1 MIAAFFA
8 ADASGQAKGELDRTV
23 LPIAEPKRPTYKELD
38 ARKAKP
44 PARFEVK
51 APKGAPNVVIVL
63 IDDIGF
69 GGPSTFGGP
78 IRTPTMDQLAQSGLR
93 FNNFHTTALCSPT
106 RVALK
111 SGRNHHTAN
120 AGSIMET
127 ATAFPGNT
135 GQIPN
140 SVAPLAEM
148 LRLNGYSTGAFGKW
162 HETAAWETSVS
173 GPFDRWP
180 THQGFDKFY
189 GFIGGETDQWYPLIY
204 DGVIKV
210 DPPKMKDYHFSVDMT
225 NQAINWVKAQQSMTP
240 DKPFFV
246 YYATGA
252 VHAPHHVPK
261 EWADKYKGQFDKGWD
276 QIRNETLERQK
287 KLGVIPANTRLGDR
301 PKDIV
306 AWDSL
311 PADQRRLFARQAEVF
326 AGFLEH
332 TDNEVGRLKK
342 ALEDIDELDNTLF
355 IYISGDNGTSAE
367 GGFVGMYNEMTY
379 FNGVVEKVEDL
390 IPLIDKWGGPE
401 TFPHMSAGWAVAFD
415 TPFTWTKQVASDFGG
430 TRNGTVIH
438 WPKSIKEKGGLRGQ
452 FSHVIDIAPT
462 ILEAARLPQPKS
474 VNGVVQTPIEGT
486 SLVYAFNNAK
496 APERHKTQYF
506 EMFGNRGP
514 ARRRPRGAA
523 DARLL
528 HEPGRRQVGLRRL
541 HDALLDE
548 LRPGGRLPRAR
559 PRGVGFSIFGAADF
573 LDIHAYPDAAP
584 WDASAGL
591 GDDRRAQPVQA
602 ALRGSA
608 SSARSRAST
617 AATSSGP
624 PTACATPRAPRAS
637 WAPRAGCSGPGTRT
651 RTSPASRCSSTS
663 TRCGARSTVSSRRSC
678 APIPAVRGSRRRSR
692 RSSARRARGRP
703 RRGGGRR
710 GRVAVVDRRHGDRRQ
725 DRAALL
731 GDPQPLPARTGRRR
745 RAESA
750 SNCAARPG
758 SSVPLIA
765 SSGISRTPRG
775 PCGAS
780 AAGRRRREPGAHGA
794 ARRSRV
800 RATRRRARAARS
812 NARWA
817 SIWVEPVGAWGV
829 LGSGGGGGAE
839 DELGGEEDGVVAR
852 RRRAGVGPPRRPS
865 RRAAGGRS

>member
-1 MIAAFFA
+1 MNFRCQRIFATVILAGTLPFLGTAAVA
-8 ADASGQAKGELDRTV
+8 QDKIDRTT
-23 LPIAEPKRPTYKELD
+23 LPIKEPKRPTYDALD
-38 ARKAKP
+38 ARTVKP
-44 PARFEVK
+44 PPRFEVK

-78 IRTPTMDQLAQSGLR
+78 IRTPTLDQLAEGGLR

-180 THQGFDKFY
+180 TKQGFDKFY

-210 DPPKMKDYHFSVDMT
+210 EPPKMKDYHFSVDMT

-276 QIRNETLERQK
+276 EIRKETVDRQK
-287 KLGVIPANTRLGDR
+287 KLGVIPATTQLGTK

-306 AWDSL
+306 DWSSL
-311 PADQRRLFARQAEVF
+311 PSEHRRLFARQAEVF

-332 TDNEVGRLKK
+332 TDHEIGRLRK
-342 ALEDIDELDNTLF
+342 ALEDIGELDNTLF
-355 IYISGDNGTSAE
+355 IYIAGDNGTSAE

-401 TFPHMSAGWAVAFD
+401 TFPHMAAGWAVAFD
-415 TPFTWTKQVASDFGG
+415 APFSWTKQVASDFGG
-430 TRNGTVIH
+430 TRNGIVIH
-438 WPKSIKEKGGLRGQ
+438 WPKGIREKGGLREQ

-462 ILEAARLPQPKS
+462 ILEAAGLPQPKS
-474 VNGVVQTPIEGT
+474 VNGTRQTPIEGT
-486 SLVYAFNNAK
+486 SMVYAFNAPK

-506 EMFGNRGP
+506 EMFGNRAIYHDGWYARTIHRAPWQVVNLPPLSTDVWELFDVRNDFSLSRNLAASQPEKLKRMQALFMKEAKKHNVLPIDDRTIERTNATLAGRPDVIGDRKSLTLYEGMQGMLENTFMNVKNRSSKVTAELDIP
-514 ARRRPRGAA
+514 AEGANGA
-523 DARLL
+523 ILA
-528 HEPGRRQVGLRRL
+528 Q
-541 HDALLDE
+541 
-548 LRPGGRLPRAR
+548 GGR
-559 PRGVGFSIFGAADF
+559 FGGWSLYMKDGKPAYTYNF
-573 LDIHAYPDAAP
+573 LGLSRYTVEAP
-584 WDASAGL
+584 E
-591 GDDRRAQPVQA
+591 
-602 ALRGSA
+602 
-608 SSARSRAST
+608 
-617 AATSSGP
+617 
-624 PTACATPRAPRAS
+624 
-637 WAPRAGCSGPGTRT
+637 
-651 RTSPASRCSSTS
+651 
-663 TRCGARSTVSSRRSC
+663 
-678 APIPAVRGSRRRSR
+678 
-692 RSSARRARGRP
+692 
-703 RRGGGRR
+703 
-710 GRVAVVDRRHGDRRQ
+710 
-725 DRAALL
+725 
-731 GDPQPLPARTGRRR
+731 PLPAGPATVVLDFAYDGGGLGKGGKATLLVNGKSVAETRVEKTQPNIFSADETADVGIDNQTPVALGIGIGAETRFTGRI
-745 RAESA
+745 
-750 SNCAARPG
+750 NK
-758 SSVPLIA
+758 V
-765 SSGISRTPRG
+765 
-775 PCGAS
+775 
-780 AAGRRRREPGAHGA
+780 
-794 ARRSRV
+794 
-800 RATRRRARAARS
+800 
-812 NARWA
+812 
-817 SIWVEPVGAWGV
+817 V
-829 LGSGGGGGAE
+829 LE
-839 DELGGEEDGVVAR
+839 IQ
-852 RRRAGVGPPRRPS
+852 
-865 RRAAGGRS
+865 